1 MNFELHM
8 VHISKEV
15 IKLFILQISTILTV
29 IMLYLVL
36 GIDRL
41 HFYLI

>member
-1 MNFELHM
+1 MFHM
-8 VHISKEV
+8 SKEV
-15 IKLFILQISTILTV
+15 IKLIILQISTILTV
-29 IMLYLVL
+29 IMFYLVL